1 MNKFEQT
8 SQHTTYT
15 LNTDEIY
22 AELEKR
28 AEEKAIK
35 RFAFIRSEKYEKILL
50 ARLRSELKLAHND
63 KVSFNQLTDE
73 ALNTD
78 KYKKWLVDYS
88 EKAKEYEL
96 AKDKYNNFVA
106 FKDMKITEESSARYL
121 IAKK

>member
-1 MNKFEQT
+1 MAE
-8 SQHTTYT
+8 HTTYT

-28 AEEKAIK
+28 AEDKATK

-88 EKAKEYEL
+88 EKAKAYEL

>member
-1 MNKFEQT
+1 MAE
-8 SQHTTYT
+8 HTTYT

-22 AELEKR
+22 SELEKR
-28 AEEKAIK
+28 AEDKAIK

-106 FKDMKITEESSARYL
+106 F
-121 IAKK
+121 